1 MAEIFA
7 TVTGIVSL
15 VDVALRACSA
25 LYDSIS
31 YLKDAPDLSQRL
43 QRTVQSIESV
53 LRSLNLLV
61 AQYRQLTTTN
71 GQPVQLPD
79 AVGHEV
85 VAIKAALDGLAILLP
100 ATGSGG
106 KLRRGIKTILDRK
119 KVVEVAQRLDSHQIT
134 LLLALQSFAQ

>member
-7 TVTGIVSL
+7 TVTGVVSL

-25 LYDSIS
+25 LYDSIE

-53 LRSLNLLV
+53 LRSLNLFI
-61 AQYRQLTTTN
+61 AQYRQSITPA
-71 GQPVQLPD
+71 GQPDQLPD
-79 AVGHEV
+79 AVGHELI
-85 VAIKAALDGLAILLP
+85 AIKDTLDALATLLP
-100 ATGSGG
+100 AKGSGS

-119 KVVEVAQRLDSHQIT
+119 KVVEVIQRLDSHQIT
-134 LLLALQSFAQ
+134 LILALQSFAQ